1 MPQKINHEKSD
12 STQTSRMNM
21 SNVENGSDFVK
32 DIIDSIPGL
41 FYLLDANAQFVMWN
55 DYLRDSVMVKSEHE
69 MTATSALQSI
79 HPDDRLLVKEK
90 ILNIINN
97 GVEDWVEVRAF
108 RRGGPEF
115 LWYLL
120 RGKRVI
126 IDHKPFLIGLGSD
139 ITERKKSES
148 ELQRLNRTLLALGK
162 CNESI
167 LHACSE
173 VDLLHTVCDIIVEI
187 GGYRMVWVGYTA
199 QGKAKSLRPV
209 AQAGFDEGFLE
220 KVIVSWA
227 DVDCGCGSTGTAIRT
242 GKPSLVYDILNDPQF
257 ELWRMDAIKR
267 GYASVQAFPLK
278 VGNKV
283 FGAVTVYSS
292 YPDAFDSMETA
303 LLTVLADNLAY
314 GITVLR
320 SRKAQRLAEKNLRQS
335 EKRYRHLFQ
344 NHHAVMLI
352 IDFEDGRIIDAN
364 PAAATFYGW
373 PIETLCR
380 MHIQEINTLS
390 PEEVKTEMENSYSS
404 EQNHFSFRHRRA
416 NGSVR
421 DVDVFSNKVE
431 IAGKDCLYSIIYD
444 VTDQK
449 RYEMVIAF
457 HHSLILMEATH
468 SIEELLQRT
477 IDEAALLTE
486 SSLGFFYFVTED
498 QMMLSKHVCTTITTK
513 NMCPAKSDARYCSLN
528 KAGICADAVREKR
541 AVIHNDYEAVKD
553 RKWISEGH
561 AEVRREMVVPVL
573 RDEKVVAILG
583 VGNKLREYDADD
595 VKWMELLANKLWDI
609 VAKKIAEDE
618 QEKMHDQLQKSMKME
633 MIGQLAAG
641 IAHEIGNPLNYI
653 TLNEYNLQDD
663 FEDLCELVG
672 QYRCLID
679 KFIAGSAET
688 EEVEQLRNKER
699 ELQIEQL
706 LKSIPETLE
715 NSKNG
720 IERITAITRSMRS
733 YSFKNVLN
741 SISALDLN
749 KVIRETLVIA
759 KQEYSTIATVALKLE
774 ELPPLFCD
782 PSQIN
787 QVVLNLIIN
796 ASHAIKLQNLKSPGL
811 IEIKTWATAESIF
824 FSITNEGPGIT
835 EEIQKR
841 IFDPVFASKKHSKG
855 TGLGLSISHDI
866 IVKKYQGNLSVD
878 SPPEGGTTFQFSLPI
893 QIPPKLLL
901 NSEDNALA
909 ISKSK
914 V

>member
-1 MPQKINHEKSD
+1 M
-12 STQTSRMNM
+12 
-21 SNVENGSDFVK
+21 
-32 DIIDSIPGL
+32 
-41 FYLLDANAQFVMWN
+41 
-55 DYLRDSVMVKSEHE
+55 
-69 MTATSALQSI
+69 
-79 HPDDRLLVKEK
+79 
-90 ILNIINN
+90 
-97 GVEDWVEVRAF
+97 
-108 RRGGPEF
+108 
-115 LWYLL
+115 
-120 RGKRVI
+120 
-126 IDHKPFLIGLGSD
+126 
-139 ITERKKSES
+139 
-148 ELQRLNRTLLALGK
+148 
-162 CNESI
+162 
-167 LHACSE
+167 
-173 VDLLHTVCDIIVEI
+173 
-187 GGYRMVWVGYTA
+187 
-199 QGKAKSLRPV
+199 
-209 AQAGFDEGFLE
+209 
-220 KVIVSWA
+220 
-227 DVDCGCGSTGTAIRT
+227 
-242 GKPSLVYDILNDPQF
+242 
-257 ELWRMDAIKR
+257 
-267 GYASVQAFPLK
+267 
-278 VGNKV
+278 
-283 FGAVTVYSS
+283 
-292 YPDAFDSMETA
+292 
-303 LLTVLADNLAY
+303 
-314 GITVLR
+314 
-320 SRKAQRLAEKNLRQS
+320 
-335 EKRYRHLFQ
+335 
-344 NHHAVMLI
+344 
-352 IDFEDGRIIDAN
+352 
-364 PAAATFYGW
+364 
-373 PIETLCR
+373 
-380 MHIQEINTLS
+380 
-390 PEEVKTEMENSYSS
+390 
-404 EQNHFSFRHRRA
+404 
-416 NGSVR
+416 
-421 DVDVFSNKVE
+421 
-431 IAGKDCLYSIIYD
+431 
-444 VTDQK
+444 
-449 RYEMVIAF
+449 
-457 HHSLILMEATH
+457 
-468 SIEELLQRT
+468 
-477 IDEAALLTE
+477 
-486 SSLGFFYFVTED
+486 
-498 QMMLSKHVCTTITTK
+498 
-513 NMCPAKSDARYCSLN
+513 
-528 KAGICADAVREKR
+528 REKR